1 MKDNKTLPMYGVGP
15 IYAGIIMIIT
25 IVFSVLSHFDYI
37 PFYNIDAFRIPL
49 LVLGIILIVLSIYMW
64 YVSVVKDKVDKYIS
78 EGKLVTTGIYS
89 YTRNPIYSAFTLLSV
104 GILLI
109 VNNYYLL
116 VLPFVYWLFL
126 TILMK
131 NTEEKWLEDKFGK
144 EYLDYKKKVNR
155 CIPIKRK

>member
-1 MKDNKTLPMYGVGP
+1 
-15 IYAGIIMIIT
+15 MITT

-37 PFYNIDAFRIPL
+37 PSYNIDILKIPL

-64 YVSVVKDKVDKYIS
+64 YVSVIKDKVDKYIS

-89 YTRNPIYSAFTLLSV
+89 YTRNPIYSAFTLLSI

-109 VNNYYLL
+109 MNNYYLL
-116 VLPFVYWLFL
+116 ILPFIYWLFL

-131 NTEEKWLEDKFGK
+131 NTEEKWLENKFGK